1 MIDTDTYE
9 GHTENKW
16 EWYEF
21 GDGDWILCPLHEDVI
36 ATDDWYVDAETGE
49 HIESHDAIWNWDD
62 AILSLQSNCITDE
75 HTRCVPSRYRFGENR
90 ADHRLITDAPLLFA
104 EVKRLREVILD
115 FSLPMWNYL
124 NSQVH
129 IDAEE
134 YTAHAVKSLVK
145 NTPYESLMHL
155 WEDACGYLPNPDCD
169 DTPRNKPVWNRE
181 MIE

>member
-1 MIDTDTYE
+1 MNNE
-9 GHTENKW
+9 AW
-16 EWYEF
+16 EEEQMSNL
-21 GDGDWILCPLHEDVI
+21 GC
-36 ATDDWYVDAETGE
+36 
-49 HIESHDAIWNWDD
+49 ESVSD
-62 AILSLQSNCITDE
+62 
-75 HTRCVPSRYRFGENR
+75 
-90 ADHRLITDAPLLFA
+90 LIA

-155 WEDACGYLPNPDCD
+155 WEDACGYLPDPDCD